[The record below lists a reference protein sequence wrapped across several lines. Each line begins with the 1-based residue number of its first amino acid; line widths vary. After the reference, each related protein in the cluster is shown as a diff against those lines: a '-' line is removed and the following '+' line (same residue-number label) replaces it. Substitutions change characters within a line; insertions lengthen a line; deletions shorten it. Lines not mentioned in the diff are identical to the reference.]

1 MKKMFNIILAAS
13 VCFLFSFATGRAE
26 GTSIGGGLALGTKSD
41 GFGSSALGI
50 DLRGVHII
58 NDKVRIG
65 GDFEFFF
72 AEGDATFWILDGNV
86 HYIFVDDDV
95 VFYGLAGLG
104 ILYVSY
110 PFISPFT
117 GTEDS
122 ISDTNLALNL
132 GGGVDFPTKFGA
144 VFAELKFQ
152 IEDGN
157 QIVIAGGVRFDI

>member
-1 MKKMFNIILAAS
+1 MKKMFNIVLAAT
-13 VCFLFSFATGRAE
+13 VCFLVSFAGVQAE

-50 DLRGVHII
+50 DLRGVHAI

-65 GDFEFFF
+65 ADFEYFF

-86 HYIFVDDDV
+86 HYIFVEDDV
-95 VFYGLAGLG
+95 LFYGIAGLG
-104 ILYVSY
+104 ILHVSY
-110 PFISPFT
+110 PFFSPIT
-117 GTEDS
+117 GSSES
-122 ISDTNLALNL
+122 IGDTNVALNL
-132 GGGVDFPTKFGA
+132 GGGIDFPTKFGA
-144 VFAELKFQ
+144 VFGEIKFQ